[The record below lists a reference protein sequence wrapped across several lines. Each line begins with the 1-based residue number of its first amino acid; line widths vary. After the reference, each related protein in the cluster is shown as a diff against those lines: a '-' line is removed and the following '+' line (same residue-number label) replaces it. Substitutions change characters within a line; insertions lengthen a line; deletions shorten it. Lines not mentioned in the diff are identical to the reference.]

1 MQTIQIDQIKKRLM
15 KLDSA
20 AISDA
25 MDSLHIPAGLAGI
38 VPRSNVGIK
47 MAGPAF
53 TVRYEPIIPEQGKF
67 LNAGNYI
74 DEVPAGYVIVVDNQ
88 GRTDCTSWGNILT
101 FKAVQKGIAGSVIY
115 GSARDLSEVRRL
127 EYPLF
132 TTGVYMVSGKNR
144 AKVAAKQCTLDIGGV
159 AISPGDWVFA
169 DDNGALVIPQQHLL
183 TVIERAENVDKTEQ
197 AIIEAITNGEDLVNA
212 REKLGYAVPWKA
224 AQ

>member
-1 MQTIQIDQIKKRLM
+1 MQITQIEQIKERLM
-15 KLDSA
+15 ALDSA

-38 VPRSNVGIK
+38 VPRNSGIK
-47 MAGPAF
+47 IVGPAF

-74 DEVPAGYVIVVDNQ
+74 DEVPAGHIVVVDNQ

-101 FKAVQKGIAGSVIY
+101 FKAIQKGIAGSVIY

-127 EYPLF
+127 AYPLF
-132 TTGVYMVSGKNR
+132 TTGIYMVSGKNR
-144 AKVAAKQCTLDIGGV
+144 AKVAEVQCPLKIDDV
-159 AISPGDWVFA
+159 VVSPGDWVFA

-183 TVIERAENVDKTEQ
+183 TVIERAENVEKTEQ
-197 AIIEAITNGEDLVNA
+197 AIIEAITNGEDLVSA
-212 REKLGYAVPWKA
+212 REKLGYAVPWKYDL
-224 AQ
+224 

>member
-1 MQTIQIDQIKKRLM
+1 MKTTQFERIKERLM
-15 KLDSA
+15 ALDSA

-25 MDSLHIPAGLAGI
+25 MDSLYIPTGLAGI
-38 VPRSNVGIK
+38 VPRNSGIK

-53 TVRYEPIIPEQGKF
+53 TVRYEPIIPEQGRF

-74 DEVPAGYVIVVDNQ
+74 DEVPSGYVVVVDNQ

-101 FKAVQKGIAGSVIY
+101 SKAIQKGIAGSVIY
-115 GSARDLSEVRRL
+115 GSARDLSEVRKL
-127 EYPLF
+127 AYPLF

-144 AKVAAKQCTLDIGGV
+144 AQVVEIQCTLNIGEV
-159 AISPGDWVFA
+159 MISPGDWIFA

-197 AIIEAITNGEDLVNA
+197 AIIEAIINGEDLVSA
-212 REKLGYAVPWKA
+212 REKLGYAVPWKPA
-224 AQ
+224 L

>member
-1 MQTIQIDQIKKRLM
+1 MQTTLIEKIKEQLM
-15 KLDSA
+15 ALDSA

-38 VPRSNVGIK
+38 IPRNSGVKI
-47 MAGPAF
+47 AGPAF

-74 DEVPAGYVIVVDNQ
+74 DEVPVGHVVVVDNQ

-101 FKAVQKGIAGSVIY
+101 FKAIQKGIAGSVIY

-127 EYPLF
+127 AYPLF
-132 TTGVYMVSGKNR
+132 TTGIYMVSGKNR
-144 AKVAAKQCTLDIGGV
+144 AKVVETQCTLKIGDV
-159 AISPGDWVFA
+159 VVSPGDWIFA

-183 TVIERAENVDKTEQ
+183 TIIERAENVEKTEQ
-197 AIIEAITNGEDLVNA
+197 AIIEAITNGEDLVSA
-212 REKLGYAVPWKA
+212 REKLGYAVPWKHDS
-224 AQ
+224 